1 MKKLELKIKPLQE
14 NEKGQLKRGFAS
26 ISSLHKKSNKPK
38 NRCLNY
44 NCFCGEQTKQLLNL
58 KLLQYGI

>member
-1 MKKLELKIKPLQE
+1 MKKLERKIKPLQE
-14 NEKGQLKRGFAS
+14 NEKGQLKGGFAS

-44 NCFCGEQTKQLLNL
+44 NCFCGEQTNNC
-58 KLLQYGI
+58 